1 MTMVALDD
9 MDEAASE
16 TVSEAAQSATEEER
30 SKRARIKKIKTGFRC
45 AGLVVLLVLL
55 VWSAMSGA
63 MVKNIAFS
71 AVGGLGIFL
80 FGMQIMSSGLQKLA
94 GKRLKQFLETIT
106 SNPVSAVMVGA
117 GVTAIIQSS
126 SATTVMVIGF
136 VNSGFMTLAQA
147 IGVILGANI
156 GTTITAQLIA
166 FKISAYALPAA
177 GLGFFMSLFSKDRKW
192 RVAGNVLLG
201 FGLLFLG
208 LSIMKSALTPLKES
222 GAVRDIFLMFR
233 SNPILAVIAGAV
245 MTMLLQSSSATIGL
259 TMGMAGSGLISFEI
273 AVPFILGEN
282 IGTTITAAL
291 ACIGANVSAKRAA
304 LSHAM
309 FNIIGVMYVFLM
321 LKLFCRLVDVITPG
335 AAADP
340 ATIERHIA
348 NSHTL
353 FNVVNTIVFL
363 PFIKVFVHLTRK
375 VVPGEEPVSQ
385 EPHWLD
391 KRLLHTPFMAISA
404 AIKEL
409 RRMADLGQTMLRDAF
424 TALFEDDEDAL
435 KAVFENEQAV
445 DNLEHE
451 ITHYLVLIAEK
462 DLSRLQSEWVS
473 NLLYITKDLERVG
486 DHIENIAELVNKK
499 QEEKLSFSDQALTSL
514 KKMYKVAA
522 EILNAAGKALEE
534 NDQDLADD
542 VYDYE
547 GRIDEMEES
556 LRQAHIERLNK
567 KLCHPTAGILF
578 LDIIS
583 NLERVADHCNN
594 IADVVSK
601 HKYIH

>member
-1 MTMVALDD
+1 MIAIDD
-9 MDEAASE
+9 VDGITGE
-16 TVSEAAQSATEEER
+16 TVNEEER

-45 AGLVVLLVLL
+45 GGLVVLLALL
-55 VWSAMSGA
+55 VWSSLSGA
-63 MVKNIAFS
+63 VFKSIAFS
-71 AVGGLGIFL
+71 SVGGLGIFL
-80 FGMQIMSSGLQKLA
+80 FGMQIMSHGLQKLA

-177 GLGFFMSLFSKDRKW
+177 GVGFFMSLFSKDRKW
-192 RVAGNVLLG
+192 RETGQVLLG

-208 LSIMKSALTPLKES
+208 LSIMKGALTPLKES
-222 GAVRDIFLMFR
+222 GAVKDVFMMFR
-233 SNPILAVIAGAV
+233 NNPSLAVIAGAV

-259 TMGMAGSGLISFEI
+259 TMGMAGSGLIGFEI

-282 IGTTITAAL
+282 IGTTITALL
-291 ACIGANVSAKRAA
+291 ACIGTNVSAKRAA
-304 LSHAM
+304 LSHAL
-309 FNIIGVMYVFLM
+309 FNIIGVVYVFIM
-321 LKLFCRLVDVITPG
+321 LKLFCRLVDVVTPG
-335 AAADP
+335 VANDP

-353 FNVVNTIVFL
+353 FNVVNTIIFL
-363 PFIKVFVHLTRK
+363 PFIKVFTRLTRK
-375 VVPGEEPVSQ
+375 VIPGDEPVSQ
-385 EPHWLD
+385 DPRWLD

-404 AIKEL
+404 TIKEL
-409 RRMADLGQTMLRDAF
+409 HRMANLGRTMLKDTF
-424 TALFEDDEDAL
+424 TALFKDDEESLA
-435 KAVFENEQAV
+435 AVFENEQAV

-462 DLSRLQSEWVS
+462 DLSRVQSEWVS
-473 NLLYITKDLERVG
+473 NLLYVAKDLERVG
-486 DHIENIAELVNKK
+486 DHVENIAELVIRK
-499 QEEKLSFSDQALTSL
+499 QEDGLIFSEYALDDLRTIYRAVTDIL
-514 KKMYKVAA
+514 AAAA
-522 EILNAAGKALEE
+522 EALDQ
-534 NDQDLADD
+534 NDKDLADD
-542 VYDYE
+542 VYSSE
-547 GRIDEMEES
+547 ARIDEMEES

-567 KLCHPTAGILF
+567 KICHPTAGIIF

-583 NLERVADHCNN
+583 NLERIADHCNN
-594 IADVVSK
+594 IADVVKK
-601 HKYIH
+601 HKHIH